1 MLLKSGKRIDR
12 ALLTDRDSNRCQLSR
27 VISFEFSTKSSD
39 SRQSRSRLG
48 ANSNG
53 ERGER
58 HCRRTVSCALGA
70 PVKTIVSTQL
80 THDWLVGSGRC
91 WPVEGTLQAA
101 TNRAHSRDAT
111 AVAGPRLRCRS
122 TSSSASLSQCIPHL
136 KVFFDSA
143 KHTAEICKKHIGDA
157 TYALRSMWS
166 FISPSFSRSRKT
178 TLIFAGPVR
187 DPSCGM
193 MKQCIAQSFCGLR
206 F

>member
-111 AVAGPRLRCRS
+111 AVAGPRLRCRRRRQRVCRNVS
-122 TSSSASLSQCIPHL
+122 PTSKSFSIQRNIRQKYVRNISGTQRMLCGPCGPLS
-136 KVFFDSA
+136 
-143 KHTAEICKKHIGDA
+143 
-157 TYALRSMWS
+157 ALR
-166 FISPSFSRSRKT
+166 FLVVERPH
-178 TLIFAGPVR
+178 
-187 DPSCGM
+187 
-193 MKQCIAQSFCGLR
+193 
-206 F
+206 